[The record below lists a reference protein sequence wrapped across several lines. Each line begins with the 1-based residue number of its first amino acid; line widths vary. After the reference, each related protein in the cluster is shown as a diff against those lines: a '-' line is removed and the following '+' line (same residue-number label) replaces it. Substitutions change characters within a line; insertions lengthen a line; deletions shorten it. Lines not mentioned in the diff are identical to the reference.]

1 MSPEPP
7 RSVQLSA
14 DYGRW
19 PTCRK
24 CGGILLAA
32 WPDNHLAHRLA
43 KKRAEQYDGT
53 SGEA

>member
-1 MSPEPP
+1 MTSEPGHN
-7 RSVQLSA
+7 A

-24 CGGILLAA
+24 CGGVLIAA

-43 KKRAEQYDGT
+43 KRSWLKARAQKP
-53 SGEA
+53 